1 MYWGVY
7 LLAALVAAVIL
18 MQYSLYRRARRVE
31 GQEAPDTSVLDGI
44 AGRNSR
50 KLYYFY
56 ARHCRPCKAMG
67 PTIERLRKEHPNLIK
82 LDVAEAPDI
91 ARQFGI
97 VATPTFVL
105 VEAGRIRRVRLGSMS
120 QRELLAMLLD
130 PE

>member
-7 LLAALVAAVIL
+7 LLGALSASVIL
-18 MQYSLYRRARRVE
+18 MQYNLHRRARRME

-44 AGRNSR
+44 AGKNSR

-56 ARHCRPCKAMG
+56 GRHCGPCKAMA
-67 PTIERLRKEHPNLIK
+67 PLIERVRQDHPNLIK
-82 LDVAEAPDI
+82 LDIAEAPDL

-105 VEAGRIRRVRLGSMS
+105 VESGTIRKVRLGGMTKR
-120 QRELLAMLLD
+120 QLLAMLGAD
-130 PE
+130 